1 MRYKVNP
8 LMYAVNE
15 NFKNTIRFA
24 IEFVDD
30 IDEKLLKHAVSQVR
44 IRYPYFSV
52 CLKKDAEEL
61 VLEDNQLPFVISKNN
76 RAVCLGSSESNYHL
90 LAFSYDKN
98 VISVD
103 VSHNIC
109 DGNGIAPLVKTL
121 AYYYIQKRY
130 GEEGID
136 KNGIRLVGDEISEGE
151 YAYPYPKEPIQSED
165 AAEEQ
170 EFKADPL
177 IFGHDFFSEDGIYAY
192 HLQISQ
198 KEFMEKAKTNDGSP
212 VSFISVIFYKAML
225 NLFSGSDKDIV
236 IRIPHEYR
244 KVLGSPLSHDSLA
257 RVMSVKLSVGLKNR
271 SIETLNTI
279 VRGQILLGCDEA
291 IDIKTING
299 LVQLDGYLQTMPLEG
314 KMQTMQGIVAGS
326 LQPCTCGISYTGK
339 VSWGGMDR
347 YIKDVHVY
355 AGEKKREGDVSIEVF
370 TCGDNFSLCLMQP
383 GKNPS
388 IAQEMISIF
397 EKSGIKCVLSGEGAY
412 KLSDFV
418 LPE

>member
-8 LMYAVNE
+8 LMYAANE

-30 IDEKLLKHAVSQVR
+30 IDEELLKYAVSQVK

-61 VLEDNQLPFVISKNN
+61 VLEDNQLPFVISKDN

-121 AYYYIQKRY
+121 AFYYIQKRY
-130 GEEGID
+130 GDEGVD
-136 KNGIRLVGDEISEGE
+136 KGVIRLVGDEISEEE

-165 AAEEQ
+165 VATEQ

-177 IFGHDFFSEDGIYAY
+177 IFGRDFFSEDGIYAY
-192 HLQISQ
+192 HLQIPQ
-198 KEFMEKAKTNDGSP
+198 KEFIEKAKPNDGSP

-225 NLFSGSDKDIV
+225 KRGS
-236 IRIPHEYR
+236 
-244 KVLGSPLSHDSLA
+244 
-257 RVMSVKLSVGLKNR
+257 
-271 SIETLNTI
+271 
-279 VRGQILLGCDEA
+279 
-291 IDIKTING
+291 
-299 LVQLDGYLQTMPLEG
+299 
-314 KMQTMQGIVAGS
+314 
-326 LQPCTCGISYTGK
+326 
-339 VSWGGMDR
+339 
-347 YIKDVHVY
+347 
-355 AGEKKREGDVSIEVF
+355 
-370 TCGDNFSLCLMQP
+370 
-383 GKNPS
+383 
-388 IAQEMISIF
+388 
-397 EKSGIKCVLSGEGAY
+397 
-412 KLSDFV
+412 
-418 LPE
+418 